1 MSSLFGA
8 PKVSKPTPIEPTPP
22 PVSVD
27 EDLVNMQTRDK
38 LRKRKG
44 RASTILNQSGKGG
57 AYPLPMKKNLGT

>member
-1 MSSLFGA
+1 MSALFGKPSA
-8 PKVSKPTPIEPTPP
+8 PKPTPIEPTPP

-44 RASTILNQSGKGG
+44 RASTILNQSSGN
-57 AYPLPMKKNLGT
+57 YPIPSKKNLGT